1 MSDSKKNAPK
11 RRFEEFSNANDWEQ
25 RKLGDFTKLS
35 QGLQIAIVD
44 RYIEKGNNRELY
56 ITNEFLNTYF
66 SKKYYIDNPAKN
78 VIANEDDILMTRTGN
93 TGKVITNVRGAFHNN
108 FFKIDYNPIKTPKLF
123 LYYILTSD
131 NIQKEVLVKAG
142 TSTIPDLNH
151 NDFYNIVIQ
160 VPKIKEQQKIGTFF
174 QQLDD
179 TIALHRRKLE
189 KIKALKTAYLSE
201 MFPAEGELK
210 PKRRFAGFTDEWE
223 KRKLRD
229 NGKPFVGLSGKKKED
244 FGHGGAKFVTYLNVF
259 NNVISDLNGTES
271 VEIDRKQT
279 SVNYGDV
286 LFTISSET
294 PEDVGLSSIWLGSEM
309 NIYLNSFCF
318 GYRPTAE
325 FDLYYLGFMLR
336 SKLIRKEIALLA
348 QGVSRYNLSKKK
360 VLDIEV
366 PIPSIEEQIK
376 LGKIFKNVE
385 NLITLHQ
392 RKLQKLQNIKKAY
405 LNEMFI

>member
-1 MSDSKKNAPK
+1 
-11 RRFEEFSNANDWEQ
+11 
-25 RKLGDFTKLS
+25 
-35 QGLQIAIVD
+35 
-44 RYIEKGNNRELY
+44 
-56 ITNEFLNTYF
+56 
-66 SKKYYIDNPAKN
+66 
-78 VIANEDDILMTRTGN
+78 
-93 TGKVITNVRGAFHNN
+93 
-108 FFKIDYNPIKTPKLF
+108 
-123 LYYILTSD
+123 
-131 NIQKEVLVKAG
+131 
-142 TSTIPDLNH
+142 
-151 NDFYNIVIQ
+151 
-160 VPKIKEQQKIGTFF
+160 
-174 QQLDD
+174 
-179 TIALHRRKLE
+179 
-189 KIKALKTAYLSE
+189 